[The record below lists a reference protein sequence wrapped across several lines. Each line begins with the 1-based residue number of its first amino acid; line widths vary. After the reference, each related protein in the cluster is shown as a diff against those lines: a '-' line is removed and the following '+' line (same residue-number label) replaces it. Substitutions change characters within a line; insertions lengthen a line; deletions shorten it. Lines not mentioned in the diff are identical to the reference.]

1 MIMLENTVLRRV
13 SSLPFQKLNDEVLVV
28 DPRTREVHL
37 LNATATR
44 IWDLLQDPLTPAQL
58 LVTLSE
64 EFDAPL
70 ESLRSD
76 LQTLLAELG
85 SKGLVGADAAAES
98 NLDGQGD
105 GDGDRDAGG
114 GAP

>member
-1 MIMLENTVLRRV
+1 MLDTTILRRV
-13 SSLPFQKLNDEVLVV
+13 SSLPFQKLDDEVLVV

-37 LNATATR
+37 LNVTATR

-58 LVTLSE
+58 LAALSA

-85 SKGLVGADAAAES
+85 AKGLVGADAAAEQTLS
-98 NLDGQGD
+98 GD
-105 GDGDRDAGG
+105 GEGDDSG